1 MNEIT
6 VYQSPEEMKRDRE
19 RLRKPKD
26 SYAGYVYAVEFGDHV
41 KIGSTDNP
49 INRINSL
56 ASMARNYCF
65 AGIGRVALSPVHS
78 NFRTNEMILH
88 AVFSEKRIADGELFD
103 VSFDSAVE
111 ALSKSEFTIKEIDE
125 HAEEEEI
132 KRSLEYIYNPSSD
145 PVLRR
150 FEIFSICDRIQA
162 KSRALAEKSQEY
174 SRLMHYAPK
183 GTKTFFGLIDGY
195 SKNTRRAIYEK
206 MKSFSIEKQKR
217 ILGRIFREKALPGFL
232 KTIAEGE

>member
-6 VYQSPEEMKRDRE
+6 VYQSPEDMKRDRE

-78 NFRTNEMILH
+78 NFRSNEMFLH
-88 AVFSEKRIADGELFD
+88 AFFSENRIADGELFD
-103 VSFDSAVE
+103 VSFDSAID
-111 ALSKSEFTIKEIDE
+111 ALSKIEIIIKEIDE
-125 HAEEEEI
+125 HAEEEKI
-132 KRSLEYIYNPSSD
+132 KRSLEYINNPSSD
-145 PVLRR
+145 P
-150 FEIFSICDRIQA
+150 IFRQIEMFSVCERIQA
-162 KSRALAEKSQEY
+162 RIKAFAEKSQEN

-183 GTKTFFGLIDGY
+183 GTETFFGLINGY
-195 SKNTRRAIYEK
+195 TEKTRRAIYEK
-206 MKSFSIEKQKR
+206 MKSLSIEKQKR
-217 ILGRIFREKALPGFL
+217 ILGRIFREKALPDFL